1 MRAGME
7 LLLIRHAPTA
17 GNLARRY
24 LGRTDEGLCPEGI
37 ALAKEAAGR
46 MPPVDVVYIS
56 PMRRCRETA
65 ELLFPGREPVAV
77 PGLEETDFGAFEY
90 KTYEELK
97 TDPAYCAWLD
107 SGGEGPI
114 PGGEDRQTVER
125 RVLAA
130 LDGLLKALPE
140 TGRAAL
146 VVHGGTIMTILAA
159 RGLPE
164 RSYYDWQVKTCRG
177 FAVVPENGK
186 LRVIKEL

>member
-1 MRAGME
+1 MRE
-7 LLLIRHAPTA
+7 LLLLRHAQTA

-24 LGRTDEGLCPEGI
+24 LGRTDEGLCPEGF
-37 ALAKEAAGR
+37 ALAREKAALL
-46 MPPVDVVYIS
+46 PQVDAVYIS

-65 ELLFPGREPVAV
+65 ELLFPGRALTLV
-77 PGLEETDFGAFEY
+77 PGMQETDFGAFEY

-114 PGGEDRQTVER
+114 PGGEDKKTVER

-130 LDGLLKALPE
+130 LDGLLPRLPQS
-140 TGRAAL
+140 GRAAL

-159 RGLPE
+159 RGTPE
-164 RSYYDWQVKTCRG
+164 RGFYDWQVGPCGG
-177 FAVVPENGK
+177 FAVVPEARRLK
-186 LRVIKEL
+186 VIKEL

>member
-1 MRAGME
+1 MSGE
-7 LLLIRHAPTA
+7 LLLLRHAQTA
-17 GNLARRY
+17 GNLAHRY

-37 ALAKEAAGR
+37 ALAREKAALLPEVEA
-46 MPPVDVVYIS
+46 VYAS

-65 ELLFPGREPVAV
+65 ELLFPGQTPVVV
-77 PGLEETDFGAFEY
+77 PGMQETDFGAFEY

-107 SGGEGPI
+107 TAGKGPI
-114 PGGEDRQTVER
+114 PGGEDGPTVER

-130 LDGLLKALPE
+130 LDGLLPRLPE
-140 TGRAAL
+140 TGWAAL

-164 RSYYDWQVKTCRG
+164 RGYYDWQVGACRG
-177 FAVVPENGK
+177 FVVVPEDGK
-186 LRVIKEL
+186 LRAIREL

>member
-1 MRAGME
+1 ME

-114 PGGEDRQTVER
+114 PGGEDRKTVER

-130 LDGLLKALPE
+130 LDGLLESLPE
-140 TGRAAL
+140 KGHAAL

-164 RSYYDWQVKTCRG
+164 RSYYDWQVETCRG
-177 FAVVPENGK
+177 FSVVPEAGK
-186 LRVIKEL
+186 LRVIGEI